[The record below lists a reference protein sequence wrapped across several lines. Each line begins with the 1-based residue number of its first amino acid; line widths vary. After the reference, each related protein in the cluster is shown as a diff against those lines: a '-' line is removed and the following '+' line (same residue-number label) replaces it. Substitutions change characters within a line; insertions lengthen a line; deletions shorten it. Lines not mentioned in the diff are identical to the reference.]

1 MHLHRLLL
9 NRREDIIEN
18 FVERVRMGPLDV
30 GKMSEILIR
39 DGLPHF
45 LERLALDLDR
55 WTVPELPA
63 GRRDPANAAGE
74 HGEQR
79 QALGVDIVQVARE
92 WAVLHDVILEML
104 IAEGDPIGV
113 PEYQLLSRHING
125 ASIEAIR
132 LHCETAARETQ
143 VQS

>member
-1 MHLHRLLL
+1 MHLQILL
-9 NRREDIIEN
+9 REQRDTIMNN
-18 FVERVRMGPLDV
+18 FVERVRLGPLDA
-30 GKMSEILIR
+30 GKLPETLIR
-39 DGLPHF
+39 DGLPNF
-45 LERLALDLDR
+45 LDRLAADLER

-63 GRRDPANAAGE
+63 GRRDPANSAGE

-79 QALGVDIVQVARE
+79 QALGFDVVQVARE

-104 IAEGDPIGV
+104 IAEGRTMQL
-113 PEYQLLSRHING
+113 PEYQLFSRHING

-132 LHCETAARETQ
+132 QHCEACARDNQ